1 MRQLWIR
8 GSRSWLFLIVAAASA
23 LALAASSPV
32 YSAVRGGD
40 ITGSTVRTIMR
51 DAGTCTHATASRVAT
66 RLHVEVDPI
75 LHTTPIFQVLCG
87 PFFGPGSRG
96 MAASVAV
103 SAGCGGSIGWAVFRY
118 ASGKWRLV
126 MQQRNGAFLSKVGS
140 DIRERVGDPRRGDP
154 HCAPSA
160 WKIRIWHWNGH
171 RFRASSWKVTQ
182 G

>member
-1 MRQLWIR
+1 
-8 GSRSWLFLIVAAASA
+8 
-23 LALAASSPV
+23 
-32 YSAVRGGD
+32 
-40 ITGSTVRTIMR
+40 MR
-51 DAGTCTHATASRVAT
+51 DAGTCTRATASRVAT

-75 LHTTPIFQVLCG
+75 LHRTPIFQVLCG

-118 ASGKWRLV
+118 ASGKWRHV

>member
-51 DAGTCTHATASRVAT
+51 DAGTCTRATASRVAT

-75 LHTTPIFQVLCG
+75 LHRTPIFQVLCG
-87 PFFGPGSRG
+87 PFFGPYDG
-96 MAASVAV
+96 
-103 SAGCGGSIGWAVFRY
+103 I
-118 ASGKWRLV
+118 
-126 MQQRNGAFLSKVGS
+126 
-140 DIRERVGDPRRGDP
+140 ITDPDLLKLLKQKFGPDEP
-154 HCAPSA
+154 KQA
-160 WKIRIWHWNGH
+160 
-171 RFRASSWKVTQ
+171 
-182 G
+182 